1 MPKPKLMLDTNV
13 ATKLSST
20 ASGFD
25 VDRLTAKIRSEYR
38 VVVSPETLLELM
50 QGVIG
55 ARDNEHL
62 KKDQRRFRVM
72 CGKATTTDFM
82 RFPVDF
88 SLRTVLS
95 IQSPKSRFDPA
106 ELKLWTKVILS
117 ANNIYELLNTH
128 VKIRNRGSKRFGLD
142 PTLIKAHQSDGR
154 TEYRGWLDI
163 AKTGDKPFP
172 SRQDWA
178 CEITLDNVA
187 VQLTSEQSNS
197 LGQRWSAAY
206 EYQRTIFDKARSNA
220 SYNTAKHDG
229 DWIDNQ
235 QLFYLCDP
243 NLFLLTD
250 DAQIKK
256 QSVNSEQCD
265 RVLLLSEF

>member
-25 VDRLTAKIRSEYR
+25 VDRLNAKIRSSYR
-38 VVVSPETLLELM
+38 VVVSPETLLELIG
-50 QGVIG
+50 GVIG
-55 ARDNEHL
+55 AKDNEHL

-72 CGKATTTDFM
+72 CGRATTTDFM

-88 SLRTVLS
+88 SLRTVLDM
-95 IQSPKSRFDPA
+95 KSSRQPMDPA
-106 ELKLWTKVILS
+106 LLQFSTKVILS
-117 ANNIYELLNTH
+117 AKSLDELVSGG
-128 VKIRNRGSKRFGLD
+128 VKVRNRGSKRFVLD
-142 PTLIKAHQSDGR
+142 PTLIKAHQSGGR
-154 TEYRGWLDI
+154 TEYRRWLEI

-178 CEITLDNVA
+178 CDIALDNGVP
-187 VQLTSEQSNS
+187 LTAEQSNS
-197 LGQRWSAAY
+197 LGQRLSAAY
-206 EYQRTIFDKARSNA
+206 EYQKTIFSKARINL
-220 SYNTAKHDG
+220 SYNADKHYG

-256 QSVNSEQCD
+256 QCFNCDQCE